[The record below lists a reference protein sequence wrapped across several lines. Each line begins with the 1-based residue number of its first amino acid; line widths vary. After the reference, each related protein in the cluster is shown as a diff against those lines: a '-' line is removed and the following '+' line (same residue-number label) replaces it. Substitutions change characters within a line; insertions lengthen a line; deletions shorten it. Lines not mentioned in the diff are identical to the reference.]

1 MAKTG
6 EFEKI
11 AEFLKDMLKT
21 LELFQ
26 KVVSR
31 FEPSRAR
38 SWDHL
43 YNALE
48 FFYVDVIDFALI
60 TVKHYR
66 TSATSMSSN
75 QGYACML
82 ILPENNLRKLRKAFG
97 GDFGNVVSN
106 MARHLDSVSPV
117 MHPAARSQDNQGY
130 EDGMLTTLGSWWKT
144 N

>member
-1 MAKTG
+1 MVIAKTG

-11 AEFLKDMLKT
+11 EEFLKDMLKT

-26 KVVSR
+26 QVVSR

-66 TSATSMSSN
+66 TSPTSMST
-75 QGYACML
+75 QLGFLCML
-82 ILPENNLRKLRKAFG
+82 ILPENNLRKLRKAFC
-97 GDFGNVVSN
+97 GDFGNVISN

-117 MHPAARSQDNQGY
+117 MHSNALSQSNQGY
-130 EDGMLTTLGSWWKT
+130 QDGRLPALGS
-144 N
+144 